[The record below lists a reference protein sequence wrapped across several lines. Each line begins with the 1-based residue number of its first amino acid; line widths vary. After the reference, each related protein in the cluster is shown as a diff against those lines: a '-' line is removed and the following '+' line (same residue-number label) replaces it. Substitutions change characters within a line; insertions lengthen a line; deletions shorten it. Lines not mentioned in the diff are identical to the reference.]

1 MAQSDGSQ
9 VKAVFSRQGTP
20 RKIYVEAAT
29 LQEVKHLM
37 TGLYGVSKAQTAYRK
52 VEIHDLPYLLD
63 MDMPHDKFPKTQG
76 SWVCITRGPYKGD
89 IGLVSNINFQNKTA
103 EVFVVPRIEMKPKGK
118 RSRRPPPL
126 LFNPKAVAEVYGSN
140 ACDKRNAV
148 YLFKG
153 NVYNEGFRELSLDIT
168 HTISTSPT
176 HEQKQIFCPFE
187 NLWKATETNVTPGFH
202 TGDPIWFTCGPW
214 KQHEGKVVGI
224 QGDSVH
230 FTNDLLGGEV
240 YQGLV
245 KDACK
250 KFQLGDF
257 VEVQIGE
264 HKGAIGYIVQFDGRN
279 AILYARTVLII
290 AERWTHDIEGTE
302 VSL

>member
-1 MAQSDGSQ
+1 M
-9 VKAVFSRQGTP
+9 
-20 RKIYVEAAT
+20 
-29 LQEVKHLM
+29 
-37 TGLYGVSKAQTAYRK
+37 
-52 VEIHDLPYLLD
+52 
-63 MDMPHDKFPKTQG
+63 
-76 SWVCITRGPYKGD
+76 
-89 IGLVSNINFQNKTA
+89 
-103 EVFVVPRIEMKPKGK
+103 
-118 RSRRPPPL
+118 
-126 LFNPKAVAEVYGSN
+126 
-140 ACDKRNAV
+140 
-148 YLFKG
+148 
-153 NVYNEGFRELSLDIT
+153 
-168 HTISTSPT
+168 
-176 HEQKQIFCPFE
+176 
-187 NLWKATETNVTPGFH
+187 
-202 TGDPIWFTCGPW
+202 
-214 KQHEGKVVGI
+214 
-224 QGDSVH
+224 H